1 MIELNQVTKL
11 YGDVIGVNDLKIE
24 LAAGAYGLIGPNG
37 SGKTTLI
44 NLLTGQL
51 RPTLGHVSV
60 FNEDPWRNRGLL
72 RRIGLCPATDV
83 LYPNVS
89 SRQWVT
95 YLVSLYGY
103 EASDCEELAVH
114 SLELVG
120 MKSPMDRPMGEYSL
134 GMRQRAKIAQAIAH
148 RPDLIILDEPY
159 NGLDPVGRQQMSEL
173 LKNWVD
179 AGKCLVFASHVLHE
193 IESITSS
200 FLLIHGGRLL
210 ASGTSDELESF
221 VAEAPQ
227 EVTIIGTG
235 LAPLVAALSEQSW
248 VESVQLVECEKRL
261 RLALRDP
268 LAFYEMLPIWIEKYS
283 LCIEQLQASKG
294 NLTAIF
300 ESMLRFHRGDV
311 A

>member
-24 LAAGAYGLIGPNG
+24 LESGAYGLVGPNG

-51 RPTLGHVSV
+51 RPTLGEVRV
-60 FNEDPWRNRGLL
+60 FGEDPWKNRRLL

-89 SRQWVT
+89 ARQWVT
-95 YLVSLYGY
+95 YLVSLYGFDAT
-103 EASDCEELAVH
+103 ECEDLAVE
-114 SLELVG
+114 SLDSVG
-120 MKSPMDRPMGEYSL
+120 MKSRMDRPMGEYSL

-148 RPDLIILDEPY
+148 RPDILILDEPY

-173 LKNWVD
+173 LSDWVD

-200 FLLIHGGRLL
+200 FLLIFGGRLL
-210 ASGTSDELESF
+210 ASGTSDELEEF
-221 VAEAPQ
+221 VTEAPQ
-227 EVTIIGTG
+227 EVTVVGVG
-235 LAPLVAALSEQSW
+235 LAPLVAVLAEQPW
-248 VESVQLVECEKRL
+248 VEAVQLDGRDKRL

-268 LAFYEMLPIWIEKYS
+268 SAFYEMLPHWIEKYS
-283 LCIEQLQASKG
+283 LHIEQLQASKS
-294 NLTAIF
+294 NLSAIF
-300 ESMLRFHRGDV
+300 ESLLRYHRGDL

>member
-1 MIELNQVTKL
+1 MIQLNNVTKL
-11 YGDVIGVNDLKIE
+11 YGKVVGVNDLR
-24 LAAGAYGLIGPNG
+24 LTLSPGAYGLVGPNG

-51 RPTLGHVSV
+51 KPTIGEIKV
-60 FNEDPWRNRGLL
+60 FDEAPWKQRKIL

-89 SRQWVT
+89 ARQWVT
-95 YLVSLYGY
+95 YLVSLHGY
-103 EASDCEELAVH
+103 SKAESQERAVE

-120 MKSPMDRPMGEYSL
+120 MLDRMDRPMGEYSL

-159 NGLDPVGRQQMSEL
+159 NGLDPVGRQQMSDL
-173 LKNWVD
+173 LRQWVGQ
-179 AGKCLVFASHVLHE
+179 GKSLLFASHVLHE

-200 FLLIHGGRLL
+200 FLLIFGGRIL
-210 ASGTSDELESF
+210 ASGTSDELEGFIS
-221 VAEAPQ
+221 EAPQ
-227 EVTIIGTG
+227 QVTLIGEDVG
-235 LAPLVAALSEQSW
+235 QLVAELAGQDW
-248 VESVQLVECEKRL
+248 VDSVQLGENQTKLTV
-261 RLALRDP
+261 AFRDP
-268 LAFYEMLPIWIEKYS
+268 SAFYRLLPTWIKSKS
-283 LCIEQLQASKG
+283 LRIDQLQGSQS

-300 ESMLRFHRGDV
+300 DALLRNHRGEI